1 MHDLLIKNG
10 RLIDPTQSLDAPRD
24 IAFDGTQVAAVA
36 DTIDDA
42 RANET
47 LDAQDLLVVP
57 GLIDLHVH
65 VFDAVSHYG
74 IPPDPTCLQ
83 RGVTTALDAGSAGA
97 AVWPG
102 FRKFII
108 EASETRLYAMLNI
121 SRIGLVTG
129 AELDPPIGELE
140 DLRHLNVPAAV
151 QCIEA
156 NRDKILGI
164 KIRLSDNLA
173 AGGQNEKPALLLARE
188 AADATG
194 LPIMIHTPRSTLG
207 LPAILAEMR
216 SGDILTHC
224 FHAHASGILNDK
236 MKVLPEVRAAIERG
250 IHLDVGHGKGSFS
263 YEVARAAMAQEVIP
277 HTISTDLHRY
287 NLDGPVF
294 DMATTL
300 SKFLHLGMDLS
311 ETLSR
316 VTSVPAATIKMQDE
330 LGTLKV
336 GAIADAVVLRLC
348 EGQRDLQD
356 TVGQTE
362 TVERWLEPVY
372 VIKGGR
378 VVARHL

>member
-10 RLIDPTQSLDAPRD
+10 RLIDPAQSLDAPRD
-24 IAFDGTQVAAVA
+24 VAFNDGQVSAVA
-36 DTIDDA
+36 ESIDAQTTETI
-42 RANET
+42 
-47 LDAQDLLVVP
+47 DAQDLLVVP

-74 IPPDPTCLQ
+74 IPPDPTCLE
-83 RGVTTALDAGSAGA
+83 RGVTTAVDAGSAGA

-108 EASETRLYAMLNI
+108 EASETRLYALLNI

-173 AGGQNEKPALLLARE
+173 AGGKNEKPALLLARE

-224 FHAHASGILNDK
+224 FHAHASGILDDK
-236 MKVLPEVRAAIERG
+236 MKILPEVRAAIERG
-250 IHLDVGHGKGSFS
+250 VHLDVGHGKGSFS

-336 GAIADAVVLRLC
+336 GAIADATILRLC

-372 VIKGGR
+372 VIKGGQ

>member
-1 MHDLLIKNG
+1 
-10 RLIDPTQSLDAPRD
+10 
-24 IAFDGTQVAAVA
+24 
-36 DTIDDA
+36 
-42 RANET
+42 
-47 LDAQDLLVVP
+47 
-57 GLIDLHVH
+57 
-65 VFDAVSHYG
+65 
-74 IPPDPTCLQ
+74 
-83 RGVTTALDAGSAGA
+83 
-97 AVWPG
+97 
-102 FRKFII
+102 
-108 EASETRLYAMLNI
+108 ML
-121 SRIGLVTG
+121 
-129 AELDPPIGELE
+129 
-140 DLRHLNVPAAV
+140 
-151 QCIEA
+151 
-156 NRDKILGI
+156 
-164 KIRLSDNLA
+164 
-173 AGGQNEKPALLLARE
+173 E
-188 AADATG
+188 AAEATG

>member
-10 RLIDPTQSLDAPRD
+10 RLIDPAQSLDAPRD